1 MVQEIK
7 CACCGGDNT
16 HQIAV
21 EVFFRVEDAE
31 TGVHAVSMFDGTKC
45 DSVQINN
52 PSPRRSGLRVI
63 LRCESCS
70 GLSNL
75 VVYQH
80 KGFTLMTTTPID
92 ISEDYVKFVFG
103 DMCTNL

>member
-1 MVQEIK
+1 MEQSVA

-16 HQIAV
+16 HQVAV
-21 EVFFRVEDAE
+21 EVFFRVEDAK
-31 TGVHAVSMFDGTKC
+31 TGVHAISLATGTKC

-52 PSPRRSGLRVI
+52 PSPRRSGVRVV

-70 GLSNL
+70 GFSNL

-80 KGFTLMTTTPID
+80 KGFTVIKTNPIE
-92 ISEDYVKFVFG
+92 ISANYAKFCLG
-103 DMCTNL
+103 DTYLY